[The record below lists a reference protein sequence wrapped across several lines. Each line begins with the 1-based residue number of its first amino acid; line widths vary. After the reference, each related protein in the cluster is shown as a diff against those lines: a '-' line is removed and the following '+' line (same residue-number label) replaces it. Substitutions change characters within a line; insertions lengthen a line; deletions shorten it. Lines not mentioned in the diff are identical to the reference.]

1 MHRTHKVMRKAGPS
15 AAVDQFSAVS
25 VRTSELHAGG
35 AHAREREPHA
45 LVDAVH
51 WLQKCAEVS
60 PRCSDHRV
68 IAGKGEFM
76 KVLLKHFSVR
86 F

>member
-51 WLQKCAEVS
+51 
-60 PRCSDHRV
+60 
-68 IAGKGEFM
+68 
-76 KVLLKHFSVR
+76 
-86 F
+86 